1 MSEALI
7 LLLYILSPEIFEA
20 VESVPKIPQP
30 VKKWPS
36 EASKPKQQLPIF
48 SQLGI
53 ANCPFSEKGIKIKV
67 VRRK

>member
-1 MSEALI
+1 
-7 LLLYILSPEIFEA
+7 LSPEIFEA

-30 VKKWPS
+30 VKKWPL

-67 VRRK
+67 FQRK

>member
-1 MSEALI
+1 M
-7 LLLYILSPEIFEA
+7 LLYILSPEISEA
-20 VESVPKIPQP
+20 VENVPKIPQP

-36 EASKPKQQLPIF
+36 KASKPKQQLPIF

-53 ANCPFSEKGIKIKV
+53 ASCPFSEKRIKIKV

>member
-53 ANCPFSEKGIKIKV
+53 ANCPFSEKGIKN
-67 VRRK
+67 